1 VTQDLSA
8 VPWPTRTER
17 LLIRPA
23 TPDDVDATWAFRR
36 IPEVCEWVTHD
47 VQTRDEYAEMF
58 LAPGRIS
65 STLLMELD
73 GVVVG
78 DLMIRIEDAWAQA
91 EVASGGTGVQAEL
104 GWVIDPA
111 YGGQGLAT
119 EAVSE
124 LFRIC
129 FEDLGLRRVTAL
141 CFADNE
147 PSWRLME
154 RLGMR
159 REEHNVAD
167 SLHRTRGWIDGFGYA
182 LLADEWRAGR
192 PTAP

>member
-65 STLLMELD
+65 STLVMELD

-119 EAVSE
+119 EAVAE